1 MTIIDSYAIILSEL
15 AEANAHF
22 YKKRKKM
29 DLYSAKELTEY
40 KVAALNTDDGELNS
54 FLFTLGC
61 YPGEPITVIKRR
73 KSGCVLAIKDAR
85 YSFDRRLC
93 EKITVEK

>member
-1 MTIIDSYAIILSEL
+1 MTNLDSCAILLHEL
-15 AEANAHF
+15 AEANTYF
-22 YKKRKKM
+22 GTKRKKM
-29 DLYSAKELTEY
+29 NLYSANELTEY
-40 KVAALNTDDGELNS
+40 KVAALNTDDAELDS

-61 YPGEPITVIKRR
+61 YPGEPITVIKRS

-93 EKITVEK
+93 EKISVE